1 MLLIL
6 RPHGGFAD
14 GFSPGACPR
23 AALAGSGHQM
33 ALRTSDIPGMSD
45 VLGMPD
51 ILRIMHGK
59 EKGQLPQP
67 CATGQGLLLLPVPRA
82 GRGWGAGCTGV
93 AVPPPWVGLW
103 AGGRRDSCSHGH
115 LLAFWATW
123 QGSSESAQDGSI
135 ISHHSIYALVQ
146 AAGWESKFGWLG
158 PPGVGVKQGV
168 LWGPTAPPVP
178 CHLWWCLRE
187 KPHP

>member
-1 MLLIL
+1 
-6 RPHGGFAD
+6 
-14 GFSPGACPR
+14 
-23 AALAGSGHQM
+23 M
-33 ALRTSDIPGMSD
+33 ALRTSDIPGMSGVLRMSD
-45 VLGMPD
+45 VLGMSD

-135 ISHHSIYALVQ
+135 ISRHSIYALVQ

-158 PPGVGVKQGV
+158 PLGVGVKQGV
-168 LWGPTAPPVP
+168 LQGTHCTPSAMPLVMVPKGKAPSITQAAF
-178 CHLWWCLRE
+178 
-187 KPHP
+187 